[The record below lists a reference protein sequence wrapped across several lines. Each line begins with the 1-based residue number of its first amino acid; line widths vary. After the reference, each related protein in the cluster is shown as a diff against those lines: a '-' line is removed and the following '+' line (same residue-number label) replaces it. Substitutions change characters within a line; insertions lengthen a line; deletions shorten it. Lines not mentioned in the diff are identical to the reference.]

1 MQGPE
6 DRLPSLGPPGI
17 LPPRDQD
24 RGPGGKSC
32 TSLQRT
38 SRAAPRP
45 RRVRGGP
52 GTPSPPSP
60 RPVQT
65 PERRGA
71 WVFSGGEGGAAGAG
85 AQPPYHLHLAG
96 VELAGGRGHGE
107 LDLLAVLGV
116 HGGRV
121 VGGRGARRGV
131 RGCGPGALLR
141 APRRQRAECG
151 GEEQEGCSR
160 TDKNTAP
167 ARGGGAGA
175 GGGRLL
181 AYPAGLRGSPVPRC
195 LRARTPGSPARG
207 SGSLS
212 LPSFPRSLSV
222 SLRPSSISLAPSPHV
237 CLCLCLCLAPSLR
250 VSPSGPS
257 LGVPSPSPQPGTGA
271 RELGGRTQETGA
283 NERRGAC
290 SPGAWRRAGSVS
302 QDAGSGLGAP
312 RRLPRT

>member
-71 WVFSGGEGGAAGAG
+71 RVFSGGEGGAAGAG

-175 GGGRLL
+175 RGRGAAACSPTPPGSGARPCLGAFAPAPRAPRLAGLGPCLSPPSLALSQCLSALPLSPLLPLRMSVSVSASALLRLSGSHPPAPALGCPARPLSLGLAPGSLVGGLRRQGPMSAEERVLPGPGGGR
-181 AYPAGLRGSPVPRC
+181 
-195 LRARTPGSPARG
+195 
-207 SGSLS
+207 
-212 LPSFPRSLSV
+212 
-222 SLRPSSISLAPSPHV
+222 
-237 CLCLCLCLAPSLR
+237 
-250 VSPSGPS
+250 
-257 LGVPSPSPQPGTGA
+257 GV
-271 RELGGRTQETGA
+271 
-283 NERRGAC
+283 
-290 SPGAWRRAGSVS
+290 
-302 QDAGSGLGAP
+302 
-312 RRLPRT
+312 